1 MFNQYAYLDSIKG
14 VAPELEAIHRVSGMR
29 NLEEPLENIRNLKDY
44 MLLVEDDDD
53 GYFDLDDKNADHGF
67 RTFYVIGRAKL
78 NDSNSRTQVQKQCK
92 LSALKLFKQFKA
104 DSHNFGDPAYGY
116 DSSRIDYRRIG
127 PLVENYHGFAFSYVI
142 TNENFN
148 LV

>member
-44 MLLVEDDDD
+44 MLLVEDD
-53 GYFDLDDKNADHGF
+53 DDKNADHGF

-104 DSHNFGDPAYGY
+104 DSHNFGDPAYGF